1 MRHRNSPAWWVVEVA
16 VAETKYT
23 PHSFRFKS
31 KGLLARWTIDSPPD
45 ASYFLNQNGGYER
58 SEDAMSSRY
67 GNVIINH
74 DPVGAG
80 TSNYFF
86 PSAPVTLARLKTTS
100 QTYRYAS
107 LSNGSLWRRATDTQG
122 PYAEI
127 LVPSGAPPA
136 GLSGLPMTTLVTTCY
151 ESSAPWLFMFDRQSM
166 LKDNGTGL
174 PSRIGI
180 LPPVRPVTTQAYAPA
195 LLIIDPFTSTAG
207 YTTGG
212 GLTITGTT
220 NYAPGGYNGK
230 SQLSGNYFRYTNLT
244 IDSAY
249 PFPDGMIAVNV
260 GGDQALCRKFQT
272 NVNTGTFDIQSL
284 SGVYPTNIGL
294 SFDAV
299 VCTVPASLQGTI
311 GKTFSSAQ
319 DWSAYNAFDIF
330 TASLRIDV
338 PANVQEVRIQF
349 DVAGSGFTT
358 SYYTKSLI
366 PASYQA
372 YLQNP
377 NTSTPVAAASNA
389 NAQQP
394 YVYGGGSP
402 GVYGG
407 GSPGFANA
415 QEQAS
420 IESGSSASQPL
431 AAAPMATS
439 TATSGT
445 TGAWSVIYLQKGDFL
460 AVGNAGQPG
469 QDWSNITGWQIM
481 VVTNTGGS
489 AQIDLNALYLQGTAG
504 LQGQPSSLFGVG
516 YDIRYT
522 YHNANTGTPSN
533 ASPPQEFSVTSTN
546 PGGTSTLI
554 PLQQAI
560 NAIGQY
566 SADPQVTHVKFWVRG
581 GLYGNNWY
589 YADQIPNVTGTGTFN
604 YVYNLPDS
612 VLSQGDILNLANDV
626 PVTSTLQ
633 SPVNT
638 TLTTALAPS
647 PANTNTPTLLTV
659 SVAQAAVFVP
669 NQVVFIGDPTDQEQ
683 VAVVTG
689 GTGTF
694 TAWVQLPHASG
705 ELVVSYSYP
714 AQPVYLAAAAY
725 SQLWMAGDP
734 NNPHLLYYTP
744 VGFPENCPPQNYI
757 PVGDSPSDPI
767 TAVVNTQGILFARTL
782 STWKRIFPGNPPYA
796 QSTGSQHGSPASFD
810 WCVTENEIW
819 YQSWDGIRTF
829 KGTDGPY
836 RSLAIEWLYRSNP
849 MAIPTL
855 VDLTQ
860 LSQVVGAFHNNTATF
875 SYIGIDGNRHRL
887 LYNTN
892 YHRWR
897 NDDVPVTAMLVESDT
912 NTLVYAKPITQ
923 SVLPPAGGWVVVHD
937 SYTQDYDDGGW
948 VNGQL
953 VQLPIP
959 LTIQT
964 PYDDQKMPHNP
975 KNYNVL
981 ELDVNPNG
989 QTIAPLLLFDD
1000 NNGNVSPVVPTPSTF
1015 TGAVRS
1021 KFQFQI
1027 QNGLGQQAYRVSLQL
1042 SGQVTAAPELYQADL
1057 YAAVLTDARS
1067 SYDTYQI
1074 HLAGGESAICKQ
1086 SFWDYTATAPINVE
1100 LFADGSAV
1108 PWFAFTLPAN
1118 PTRSEVPMRVRH
1130 GSGGTGMQSMRLF
1143 RLVATS
1149 AASFQFWQPV
1159 EIEVKPL
1166 RGGPKGY
1173 NKVVLGDTTP

>member
-1 MRHRNSPAWWVVEVA
+1 V
-16 VAETKYT
+16 
-23 PHSFRFKS
+23 
-31 KGLLARWTIDSPPD
+31 DSPPD

-58 SEDAMSSRY
+58 AEDAMSSRY
-67 GNVIINH
+67 GSIIINR
-74 DPVGAG
+74 DPAGVGA
-80 TSNYFF
+80 SNYFL
-86 PSAPVTLARLKTTS
+86 PSAPVTLARLKTTT
-100 QTYRYAS
+100 QTYRYAA
-107 LSNGSLWRRATDTQG
+107 LADGSLWRRATDVQG
-122 PYAEI
+122 PYSEI
-127 LVPSGAPPA
+127 LVPSGSPPA

-151 ESSAPWLFMFDRQSM
+151 ESSAPWLFMYDRAYM
-166 LKDNGTGL
+166 LKDNGAGT

-180 LPPVRPVTTQAYAPA
+180 LPPVRPVTTQAYAPD
-195 LLIIDPFTSTAG
+195 LLIIDPFTSTSG
-207 YTTGG
+207 YTTSG
-212 GLTITGTT
+212 GLTIVTSIG
-220 NYAPGGYNGK
+220 YLISSSGGV
-230 SQLSGNYFRYTNLT
+230 SQLGGNYFRYDNSLT
-244 IDSAY
+244 GGNNAY
-249 PFPDGMIAVNV
+249 PFPDGMLFVDFGRGSV
-260 GGDQALCRKFQT
+260 PHRKFQT
-272 NVNTGTFDIQSL
+272 NVNTGTFDVQST
-284 SGVYPTNIGL
+284 SGVYPTNIQPE
-294 SFDAV
+294 FT
-299 VCTVPASLQGTI
+299 TVQMSIPMSSQGTV
-311 GKTFSSAQ
+311 GKTFATAQ
-319 DWSAYNAFDIF
+319 DWSQYNPFDIF
-330 TASLRIDV
+330 TVALRIDV
-338 PANVQEVRIQF
+338 PANVQEVRVQF
-349 DVAGSGFTT
+349 DVNGSGFTT

-377 NTSTPVAAASNA
+377 NTSSPVAAASNN

-394 YVYGGGSP
+394 YTYNGPYAGPAGDADKLPSNL
-402 GVYGG
+402 
-407 GSPGFANA
+407 AT
-415 QEQAS
+415 
-420 IESGSSASQPL
+420 ASQL
-431 AAAPMATS
+431 AAATMATS
-439 TATSGT
+439 TATSGI
-445 TGAWSVIYLQKGDFL
+445 TGAWSVVYLQKGDFL

-481 VVTNTGGS
+481 FITNTGGS
-489 AQIDLNALYLQGTAG
+489 ATIEMNGLYLMGTAG

-522 YHNANTGTPSN
+522 YYNANTGTPSN
-533 ASPPQEFSVTSTN
+533 PSPSQEFSVTSTN

-560 NAIGQY
+560 NVIGQY
-566 SADPQVTHVKFWVRG
+566 SSDPQVTHVKFWVRG

-589 YADQIPNVTGTGTFN
+589 YADQIPNVTGTGQFN
-604 YVYNLPDS
+604 YIYNLPDS

-633 SPVNT
+633 NPVNT

-659 SVAQAAVFVP
+659 NVAQAAAFVP

-725 SQLWMAGDP
+725 NQLWMAGDP

-767 TAVVNTQGILFARTL
+767 TAVVNTQGVLFARTL
-782 STWKRIFPGNPPYA
+782 STWKRIFPGNPPYP

-887 LYNTN
+887 LYSTN

-912 NTLVYAKPITQ
+912 NTLVYAKPLIQ
-923 SVLPPAGGWVVVHD
+923 SVSPPTGGWVVVHD

-953 VQLPIP
+953 VKVPIP

-964 PYDDQKMPHNP
+964 PYDDQKAPHNP

-989 QTIAPLLLFDD
+989 SVIAPLLLFDD
-1000 NNGNVSPVVPTPSTF
+1000 NNGVVSPVVPTPSTF

-1021 KFQFQI
+1021 KYQFQI
-1027 QNGLGQQAYRVSLQL
+1027 NSGLGQQAYRVSLQL
-1042 SGQVTAAPELYQADL
+1042 SSAVTAAPELYQADL

-1086 SFWDYTATAPINVE
+1086 SFWDYTATAPINVS
-1100 LFADGSAV
+1100 LYADGSAV